1 MGGSTESWTQKYS
14 KRIVAVYLIIENPQ
28 PSDLTYG
35 TPSLFFP
42 SFTVHIYSHPHY
54 LKDNTSH
61 HPPPPPPP
69 PPPPSPPLHIYG
81 NFFLLPFDLHSL
93 RSPLFSLPPQTHA
106 AISSPSLLL
115 SWRTDLFLRSLCRL
129 KRQLFCNFEFYKPES
144 TRSLFPGGYKRPE
157 IKVPNIVLRL
167 SSDDVFRDDKAVLDV
182 IDEAVSDRVGIVV
195 LTGGEGSG
203 KKLYEAACLLKSVI
217 RDRAYLLIDERVD
230 IAAAVNASGVLLS
243 DQGLPTIVARNTLMD
258 AKTDS
263 VILPLVARN
272 VRTHNAALDAS
283 NSEGADFLI
292 YTIDGEGSLENLLSS
307 VSGRV
312 KIPIF
317 VMVDSLMVGTSLKIS
332 SDLLRSGVSGLVV
345 SVDELSSTREDD
357 LSNLFYSE
365 YAYKKVDDDRQSF
378 DNLRVAD
385 KENGFPGKKMIA
397 GFTRLEERERQFI
410 VKERSILLEAIDV
423 IQRAAPLMKD
433 ISLLKDAVSQL
444 DDPFLLVIV
453 GEFNSG
459 KSSVI
464 NAFLGQRYLRDG
476 VVPTTNEITF
486 LRYSES
492 EFSAATMIIVDTPG
506 TNVILQRQQ
515 QLTEE
520 FVPRADLLLF
530 VMSADRPL
538 TESEVAFLRY
548 IQQWRKKVV
557 FVLNKSDLYRNAE
570 ELDEAIG
577 FIKEN
582 TRKMLN
588 AEDVTLYPVSARS
601 ALEAKLLAFNGP
613 EKQEQPS
620 NTPYLGAN
628 NFSHLEK
635 YLYSFLDASTNNGIE
650 RIRLKL
656 ETPVKIAERLLS
668 ACQKL
673 VREEC
678 QQAERDLVLV
688 NDLLSSVKEHAMKME
703 SESISWKRKILSLI
717 DNVQGRAVKLAESTL
732 QLSNLDLVTSYVLR
746 GNKSFQMPVTS
757 SLRDEVI
764 DPAVAEAQ
772 KLLREYAMWL
782 ESNNARKGNMY
793 KDSFEERWPSVVPS
807 VQSQSEASQVLRT
820 KHELGITVIE
830 DFSAAA
836 ASKLF
841 DQEIREV
848 LLGTF
853 GGLGAAGLSASLLTS
868 VLPTTLED
876 LLALGLCSAGGL
888 LAISKFSARRQQV
901 VSKVRR
907 TADVLARQVEEAM
920 QKDLQDATDS
930 LNNFVTL
937 IGKPYQETAQDRVN
951 KLLGTLDELAA
962 IQEQLETLQIE
973 IQNLHVS
980 R

>member
-1 MGGSTESWTQKYS
+1 MVISSVSPLTST
-14 KRIVAVYLIIENPQ
+14 RFA
-28 PSDLTYG
+28 
-35 TPSLFFP
+35 
-42 SFTVHIYSHPHY
+42 PH
-54 LKDNTSH
+54 
-61 HPPPPPPP
+61 
-69 PPPPSPPLHIYG
+69 
-81 NFFLLPFDLHSL
+81 FFLFHPKSTLPAPRRRSCCLGRQTSFSAHSAA
-93 RSPLFSLPPQTHA
+93 SSGNSSL
-106 AISSPSLLL
+106 ISSSINQNP
-115 SWRTDLFLRSLCRL
+115 
-129 KRQLFCNFEFYKPES
+129 P
-144 TRSLFPGGYKRPE
+144 RSLFPGGYKRPE
-157 IKVPNIVLRL
+157 IKVPNLVLRL

-243 DQGLPTIVARNTLMD
+243 DQGLPTIVARNTMMD

-272 VRTHNAALDAS
+272 VQTHNAALDAS

-292 YTIDGEGSLENLLSS
+292 YTIDGEGSLEKLLSS

-317 VMVDSLMVGTSLKIS
+317 VMVDSVTDGTSIS
-332 SDLLRSGVSGLVV
+332 SDLQRSGVSGVVV
-345 SVDELSSTREDD
+345 SVDELSSLREDA

-365 YAYKKVDDDRQSF
+365 YASYKKVDGGRQSF
-378 DNLRVAD
+378 DNLKATD
-385 KENGFPGKKMIA
+385 TENGFPGKKMIA
-397 GFTRLEERERQFI
+397 GFTRLEEREQQI
-410 VKERSILLEAIDV
+410 IAKERSILLEAIDV
-423 IQRAAPLMKD
+423 IHRATPLMKD

-464 NAFLGQRYLRDG
+464 NAFLGQRYLKDG

-492 EFSAATMIIVDTPG
+492 EFSEQRCERHPDGQYICYIPAPILKEMIIVDTPG

-548 IQQWRKKVV
+548 IQQWRKKIV
-557 FVLNKSDLYRNAE
+557 FVLNKSDLYQNPE
-570 ELDEAIG
+570 ELDEAIA

-601 ALEAKLLAFNGP
+601 ALEAKLSSFTVL

-620 NTPYLGAN
+620 NTSYLGAN
-628 NFSHLEK
+628 NFSRLEK

-688 NDLLSSVKEHAMKME
+688 NDLLSSVKEHAVKME
-703 SESISWKRKILSLI
+703 SESISWKRRILSLI

-746 GNKSFQMPVTS
+746 GNKSVQIPVTS
-757 SLRDEVI
+757 SLRNEVI
-764 DPAVAEAQ
+764 DPAVSEAQ
-772 KLLREYAMWL
+772 ECRRAV
-782 ESNNARKGNMY
+782 R
-793 KDSFEERWPSVVPS
+793 
-807 VQSQSEASQVLRT
+807 LRT
-820 KHELGITVIE
+820 
-830 DFSAAA
+830 S
-836 ASKLF
+836 
-841 DQEIREV
+841 EINQMRNC
-848 LLGTF
+848 F
-853 GGLGAAGLSASLLTS
+853 ANM
-868 VLPTTLED
+868 
-876 LLALGLCSAGGL
+876 LCG
-888 LAISKFSARRQQV
+888 
-901 VSKVRR
+901 
-907 TADVLARQVEEAM
+907 
-920 QKDLQDATDS
+920 
-930 LNNFVTL
+930 
-937 IGKPYQETAQDRVN
+937 
-951 KLLGTLDELAA
+951 
-962 IQEQLETLQIE
+962 
-973 IQNLHVS
+973 
-980 R
+980 

>member
-1 MGGSTESWTQKYS
+1 MVISSFSPLTST
-14 KRIVAVYLIIENPQ
+14 RFAPHFF
-28 PSDLTYG
+28 
-35 TPSLFFP
+35 LF
-42 SFTVHIYSHPHY
+42 HPKPT
-54 LKDNTSH
+54 L
-61 HPPPPPPP
+61 
-69 PPPPSPPLHIYG
+69 PSPRRRSCCLGGQTYFSAHSAASSG
-81 NFFLLPFDLHSL
+81 NYSV
-93 RSPLFSLPPQTHA
+93 
-106 AISSPSLLL
+106 ISSSINQNP
-115 SWRTDLFLRSLCRL
+115 
-129 KRQLFCNFEFYKPES
+129 P
-144 TRSLFPGGYKRPE
+144 RSLFPGGYKRPE

-243 DQGLPTIVARNTLMD
+243 DQGLPTIVARNTMMD

-292 YTIDGEGSLENLLSS
+292 YTIDGEG
-307 VSGRV
+307 
-312 KIPIF
+312 
-317 VMVDSLMVGTSLKIS
+317 
-332 SDLLRSGVSGLVV
+332 VSGLVV
-345 SVDELSSTREDD
+345 SVDELSSTGEDD
-357 LSNLFYSE
+357 LGNLFYSE

-397 GFTRLEERERQFI
+397 GFTKLEERERQFI
-410 VKERSILLEAIDV
+410 VKERLILLEAIDV

-492 EFSAATMIIVDTPG
+492 EFSEQRCERHPDGQYICYIPAPILKEMIIVDTPG

-807 VQSQSEASQVLRT
+807 IRSQSEASQVLRT

-888 LAISKFSARRQQV
+888 LAISNFSARRQQV

-920 QKDLQDATDS
+920 QKDLLDATDS

>member
-1 MGGSTESWTQKYS
+1 MVISSFSPLTSTRFAPHFFLFHPKPT
-14 KRIVAVYLIIENPQ
+14 L
-28 PSDLTYG
+28 PSPRRFCCLGRQT
-35 TPSLFFP
+35 FF
-42 SFTVHIYSHPHY
+42 SVHSAASSG
-54 LKDNTSH
+54 NTS
-61 HPPPPPPP
+61 
-69 PPPPSPPLHIYG
+69 L
-81 NFFLLPFDLHSL
+81 
-93 RSPLFSLPPQTHA
+93 
-106 AISSPSLLL
+106 ISSSINQNP
-115 SWRTDLFLRSLCRL
+115 
-129 KRQLFCNFEFYKPES
+129 P
-144 TRSLFPGGYKRPE
+144 RSLFPGGYKRPE
-157 IKVPNIVLRL
+157 IKIPNLVLRL
-167 SSDDVFRDDKAVLDV
+167 SSDDVFKDDKAVLDV

-243 DQGLPTIVARNTLMD
+243 DQGLPTIVARNTMMD

-317 VMVDSLMVGTSLKIS
+317 VMVDSLMDGTSLKIS
-332 SDLLRSGVSGLVV
+332 SDLLRSGVSGVVV
-345 SVDELSSTREDD
+345 SVDELSSSGEDD
-357 LSNLFYSE
+357 LSNLFYGE
-365 YAYKKVDDDRQSF
+365 YASYKKADDDGESF
-378 DNLRVAD
+378 DNIRVAD

-464 NAFLGQRYLRDG
+464 NAFLGQRYLKDG

-492 EFSAATMIIVDTPG
+492 EFSEQRCERHPDGQYICYIPAPILKEMIIVDTPG

-538 TESEVAFLRY
+538 TESE
-548 IQQWRKKVV
+548 
-557 FVLNKSDLYRNAE
+557 
-570 ELDEAIG
+570 LDEAIA

-601 ALEAKLLAFNGP
+601 ALEAKLLAFNGL

-628 NFSHLEK
+628 SFSHLEK

-668 ACQKL
+668 SCQKL

-678 QQAERDLVLV
+678 QQAEQDLVLV

-732 QLSNLDLVTSYVLR
+732 QLSNLDLVTSYVVR
-746 GNKSFQMPVTS
+746 GNKSVQMPVTS
-757 SLRDEVI
+757 SLRNEVI
-764 DPAVAEAQ
+764 DPAVTEAQ

-793 KDSFEERWPSVVPS
+793 KDSFEKRWPSVVPS
-807 VQSQSEASQVLRT
+807 IQSQSEASLVLRT

-868 VLPTTLED
+868 VLPSTLED

-888 LAISKFSARRQQV
+888 LAVSNFSARRQQV

-920 QKDLQDATDS
+920 EKDLLDATDR
-930 LNNFVTL
+930 LNNFVRL

-951 KLLGTLDELAA
+951 KLLGTLAELAA

>member
-1 MGGSTESWTQKYS
+1 MVISSFSPLTST
-14 KRIVAVYLIIENPQ
+14 RFAPHFF
-28 PSDLTYG
+28 
-35 TPSLFFP
+35 LF
-42 SFTVHIYSHPHY
+42 HPKPT
-54 LKDNTSH
+54 L
-61 HPPPPPPP
+61 
-69 PPPPSPPLHIYG
+69 PSPRRRSCCLGGQTYFSAHSAASSG
-81 NFFLLPFDLHSL
+81 NYSV
-93 RSPLFSLPPQTHA
+93 
-106 AISSPSLLL
+106 ISSSINQNP
-115 SWRTDLFLRSLCRL
+115 
-129 KRQLFCNFEFYKPES
+129 P
-144 TRSLFPGGYKRPE
+144 RSLFPGGYKRPE

-243 DQGLPTIVARNTLMD
+243 DQGLPTIVARNTMMD

-345 SVDELSSTREDD
+345 SVDELSSTGEDD

-453 GEFNSG
+453 
-459 KSSVI
+459 
-464 NAFLGQRYLRDG
+464 
-476 VVPTTNEITF
+476 
-486 LRYSES
+486 
-492 EFSAATMIIVDTPG
+492 MIIVDTPG

-538 TESEVAFLRY
+538 TES
-548 IQQWRKKVV
+548 
-557 FVLNKSDLYRNAE
+557 

-772 KLLREYAMWL
+772 
-782 ESNNARKGNMY
+782 
-793 KDSFEERWPSVVPS
+793 
-807 VQSQSEASQVLRT
+807 
-820 KHELGITVIE
+820 
-830 DFSAAA
+830 
-836 ASKLF
+836 
-841 DQEIREV
+841 

-888 LAISKFSARRQQV
+888 LAISNFSARRQQV

-920 QKDLQDATDS
+920 QKDLLDATDS

>member
-1 MGGSTESWTQKYS
+1 MNLGLEEPGKNDAGRGSV
-14 KRIVAVYLIIENPQ
+14 IGNP
-28 PSDLTYG
+28 P
-35 TPSLFFP
+35 
-42 SFTVHIYSHPHY
+42 
-54 LKDNTSH
+54 
-61 HPPPPPPP
+61 
-69 PPPPSPPLHIYG
+69 
-81 NFFLLPFDLHSL
+81 
-93 RSPLFSLPPQTHA
+93 
-106 AISSPSLLL
+106 
-115 SWRTDLFLRSLCRL
+115 
-129 KRQLFCNFEFYKPES
+129 
-144 TRSLFPGGYKRPE
+144 RSLFPGGYKRPE

-243 DQGLPTIVARNTLMD
+243 DQGLPTIVARNTMMD

-345 SVDELSSTREDD
+345 SVDELSSTGEDD

-492 EFSAATMIIVDTPG
+492 EFSEQRCERHPDDDNFDTPG

-538 TESEVAFLRY
+538 TES
-548 IQQWRKKVV
+548 
-557 FVLNKSDLYRNAE
+557 

-628 NFSHLEK
+628 NFS
-635 YLYSFLDASTNNGIE
+635 
-650 RIRLKL
+650 
-656 ETPVKIAERLLS
+656 
-668 ACQKL
+668 
-673 VREEC
+673 
-678 QQAERDLVLV
+678 
-688 NDLLSSVKEHAMKME
+688 
-703 SESISWKRKILSLI
+703 
-717 DNVQGRAVKLAESTL
+717 
-732 QLSNLDLVTSYVLR
+732 
-746 GNKSFQMPVTS
+746 
-757 SLRDEVI
+757 
-764 DPAVAEAQ
+764 
-772 KLLREYAMWL
+772 
-782 ESNNARKGNMY
+782 
-793 KDSFEERWPSVVPS
+793 PS
-807 VQSQSEASQVLRT
+807 
-820 KHELGITVIE
+820 
-830 DFSAAA
+830 
-836 ASKLF
+836 
-841 DQEIREV
+841 
-848 LLGTF
+848 
-853 GGLGAAGLSASLLTS
+853 
-868 VLPTTLED
+868 
-876 LLALGLCSAGGL
+876 
-888 LAISKFSARRQQV
+888 
-901 VSKVRR
+901 
-907 TADVLARQVEEAM
+907 
-920 QKDLQDATDS
+920 
-930 LNNFVTL
+930 
-937 IGKPYQETAQDRVN
+937 
-951 KLLGTLDELAA
+951 
-962 IQEQLETLQIE
+962 
-973 IQNLHVS
+973 
-980 R
+980 

>member
-1 MGGSTESWTQKYS
+1 MVISAFSPLAST
-14 KRIVAVYLIIENPQ
+14 RFA
-28 PSDLTYG
+28 
-35 TPSLFFP
+35 
-42 SFTVHIYSHPHY
+42 PH
-54 LKDNTSH
+54 
-61 HPPPPPPP
+61 
-69 PPPPSPPLHIYG
+69 
-81 NFFLLPFDLHSL
+81 FFLFHPKSTLPASRRRSCCLGGQTFFSAQSAASSGNNSL
-93 RSPLFSLPPQTHA
+93 
-106 AISSPSLLL
+106 ISSSINQNP
-115 SWRTDLFLRSLCRL
+115 
-129 KRQLFCNFEFYKPES
+129 P
-144 TRSLFPGGYKRPE
+144 RSLFPGGYKRPE
-157 IKVPNIVLRL
+157 IKVPNLVLRL

-243 DQGLPTIVARNTLMD
+243 DQGLPTIVARNTMMD

-263 VILPLVARN
+263 VVLPLVARN
-272 VRTHNAALDAS
+272 VRTHNAAFDAS

-292 YTIDGEGSLENLLSS
+292 YTIDGEGSLEKLLSS
-307 VSGRV
+307 VSARV

-317 VMVDSLMVGTSLKIS
+317 VMVDSLTDRTSLKIS
-332 SDLLRSGVSGLVV
+332 SDLLRSGVSGIVV
-345 SVDELSSTREDD
+345 SVDELSSLTEDD

-365 YAYKKVDDDRQSF
+365 YASYKKVDGDRQSF
-378 DNLRVAD
+378 DNLRVTD
-385 KENGFPGKKMIA
+385 TENGFPGKKMIS
-397 GFTRLEERERQFI
+397 GFTGLEERERQFI
-410 VKERSILLEAIDV
+410 VKERSVLLEAIDV

-464 NAFLGQRYLRDG
+464 NAFLGQRYLKDG

-492 EFSAATMIIVDTPG
+492 EFSEQRCERHPDGQYICYLPAPILKEMIIVDTPG

-548 IQQWRKKVV
+548 IQQWRKKIV

-570 ELDEAIG
+570 ELDEAIA

-601 ALEAKLLAFNGP
+601 ALEAKLSAFSGL
-613 EKQEQPS
+613 EKEQPS

-656 ETPVKIAERLLS
+656 ETPVKIADRLLS

-678 QQAERDLVLV
+678 QQVERDLALV
-688 NDLLSSVKEHAMKME
+688 NDLLSSVKEHAVKME
-703 SESISWKRKILSLI
+703 SESISWKRKVLSLI

-746 GNKSFQMPVTS
+746 GNKSVQMPVTS

-764 DPAVAEAQ
+764 DPAVSEAQ

-793 KDSFEERWPSVVPS
+793 KDSFEKRWPSVVPS
-807 VQSQSEASQVLRT
+807 FQSQLEGSQVLRT
-820 KHELGITVIE
+820 KHELGIKVIE

-853 GGLGAAGLSASLLTS
+853 GGLGVAGLSASLLTS
-868 VLPTTLED
+868 VLPTISED

-888 LAISKFSARRQQV
+888 LAISNFSARRQQV

-907 TADVLARQVEEAM
+907 TADALARQVEEAM
-920 QKDLQDATDS
+920 QKDLLDATDS

-962 IQEQLETLQIE
+962 IQKQLETLQIE

>member
-1 MGGSTESWTQKYS
+1 MVISSFSPLTST
-14 KRIVAVYLIIENPQ
+14 RFAPHFF
-28 PSDLTYG
+28 
-35 TPSLFFP
+35 LF
-42 SFTVHIYSHPHY
+42 HPKPT
-54 LKDNTSH
+54 L
-61 HPPPPPPP
+61 
-69 PPPPSPPLHIYG
+69 PSPRRSCCLGRQTFFSAHSAASSG
-81 NFFLLPFDLHSL
+81 NSSL
-93 RSPLFSLPPQTHA
+93 
-106 AISSPSLLL
+106 ISSSINQNP
-115 SWRTDLFLRSLCRL
+115 
-129 KRQLFCNFEFYKPES
+129 P
-144 TRSLFPGGYKRPE
+144 RSLFPGGYKRPE
-157 IKVPNIVLRL
+157 IKIPNLVLRL
-167 SSDDVFRDDKAVLDV
+167 SSDDVFKDDKAVLDV
-182 IDEAVSDRVGIVV
+182 IDEAVSDRFGIVV

-243 DQGLPTIVARNTLMD
+243 DQGLPTIVARNTMMD

-317 VMVDSLMVGTSLKIS
+317 VMVDSLMDGTSLKIS
-332 SDLLRSGVSGLVV
+332 SDLLRSGVSGVVV
-345 SVDELSSTREDD
+345 SVDELSSSGEDD
-357 LSNLFYSE
+357 LSNFFYGE
-365 YAYKKVDDDRQSF
+365 YASYKKVDDDRQSF
-378 DNLRVAD
+378 DNIRVAD

-397 GFTRLEERERQFI
+397 GFTRLEEREQQFI
-410 VKERSILLEAIDV
+410 VKERFILLEAIDV

-464 NAFLGQRYLRDG
+464 NAFLGQRYLKDG

-492 EFSAATMIIVDTPG
+492 EFSEQRCERHPDGQYICYIPAPILKEMIIVDTPG

-520 FVPRADLLLF
+520 FVPRADLLFF

-538 TESEVAFLRY
+538 TESE
-548 IQQWRKKVV
+548 
-557 FVLNKSDLYRNAE
+557 
-570 ELDEAIG
+570 LDEAIA

-601 ALEAKLLAFNGP
+601 ALEAKLLAFNGL

-635 YLYSFLDASTNNGIE
+635 YLYSFLDASTTNGIE

-673 VREEC
+673 VSEEC

-688 NDLLSSVKEHAMKME
+688 NDLLSSVKEHAMKVE

-746 GNKSFQMPVTS
+746 GNKSVQMPVTS
-757 SLRDEVI
+757 SLRNEVI
-764 DPAVAEAQ
+764 DPAVTEAQ
-772 KLLREYAMWL
+772 KLLREYAIWL
-782 ESNNARKGNMY
+782 ESNNARRGNMY
-793 KDSFEERWPSVVPS
+793 KDSFEKRWPSVVPS
-807 VQSQSEASQVLRT
+807 IQSQSEASQVLRT

-848 LLGTF
+848 SNSIRGFSSALGVF

-888 LAISKFSARRQQV
+888 LAVSNFSARRQQV

-907 TADVLARQVEEAM
+907 TADALARQVEEAM
-920 QKDLQDATDS
+920 QKDLLDANDS

-951 KLLGTLDELAA
+951 KLLGTLAELAA